1 MATHRNLNL
10 KTFVSAISPDLLE
23 RYLRHFPWESK
34 PQGWTTLNADALE
47 EFLDRQD
54 NAEFRGVAIEEFR
67 RINDI
72 CARGMNLV
80 VMAYKRFGLELLE
93 DRSAQEL
100 SMRLFLD
107 AREAFEYAWS
117 RYLLFGG
124 GSKLS
129 LYPLDVDVLVVSV
142 EQIERF
148 AEDLRDWFAGDA
160 KGECRVKHFDDAGE
174 AVILISRGSYMR
186 TVACWKDDEIAF
198 TTFRPASE
206 DVLIYDHETSQ
217 LTMKA
222 GLAKD
227 RERYLSAFAT
237 HVAGD
242 PGLAERAAKGHVFS
256 LAPIQDESFDYGGNG
271 VIASIDLLK
280 VRLKLDG
287 SEEPEIEIKSD
298 DVRRTVDRYLKGSL
312 ASGKLTYA
320 KFRFHLRPPGGRPT
334 KVTFEVEPPS
344 RTDLAQKR
352 YADIIQR
359 YLEEQRVKVA

>member
-1 MATHRNLNL
+1 MPTHRNLNL
-10 KTFVSAISPDLLE
+10 KTFLSAISPDLLE
-23 RYLRHFPWESK
+23 RYLGHFDWERK
-34 PQGWTTLNADALE
+34 PQGWEVLNADALQ
-47 EFLDRQD
+47 EFLDRPE
-54 NAEFRGVAIEEFR
+54 NAEFRGVVLEEFR

-72 CARGMNLV
+72 CVRGMNFV
-80 VMAYKRFGLELLE
+80 VSAYKRFGLDLLE

-107 AREAFEYAWS
+107 ARDAFEYAWS

-124 GSKLS
+124 APTLS
-129 LYPLDVDVLVVSV
+129 IYPLDVDGLGVSD

-148 AEDLRDWFAGDA
+148 EEDLRDWFVGDA
-160 KGECRVKHFDDAGE
+160 KGECHVKRFDDAGE

-186 TVACWKDDEIAF
+186 TVACWKDDEVAF

-206 DVLIYDHETSQ
+206 DVIIYDRKMSQ
-217 LTMKA
+217 LVMKA

-242 PGLAERAAKGHVFS
+242 PELAERAAKGHVFS
-256 LAPIQDESFDYGGNG
+256 LEPLQDESFDYGGNG

-352 YADIIQR
+352 YADVIER
-359 YLEEQRVKVA
+359 YLEEQKVKLG

>member
-1 MATHRNLNL
+1 MPTHRNLNL
-10 KTFVSAISPDLLE
+10 KTFLSAISPDLLE
-23 RYLRHFPWESK
+23 RYLGHFTWESK
-34 PQGWTTLNADALE
+34 PQGWAILNADALQE
-47 EFLDRQD
+47 ILDQQE
-54 NAEFRGVAIEEFR
+54 NAEFRGVVQEEFR

-107 AREAFEYAWS
+107 ARDAFEYAWS

-124 GSKLS
+124 APKLS
-129 LYPLDVDVLVVSV
+129 VLALGAGRLEVSV
-142 EQIERF
+142 DQVNRF
-148 AEDLRDWFAGDA
+148 EEDLRDWFAGDA
-160 KGECRVKHFDDAGE
+160 KGECHVKRFDDAGE
-174 AVILISRGSYMR
+174 TVILISRGSYMR
-186 TVACWKDDEIAF
+186 TVACWKEDEIAF

-242 PGLAERAAKGHVFS
+242 PDLAERAAKGHVFS
-256 LAPIQDESFDYGGNG
+256 LAPIQDESFDYGGDG
-271 VIASIDLLK
+271 VVASIDLLK
-280 VRLKLDG
+280 VRLKFDG

-320 KFRFHLRPPGGRPT
+320 KFRFHLRPTGGRPT
-334 KVTFEVEPPS
+334 RVTFEVEPPS

-352 YADIIQR
+352 YADIIER
-359 YLEEQRVKVA
+359 YLEEQQVKLA

>member
-1 MATHRNLNL
+1 MPTHRSLNFE
-10 KTFVSAISPDLLE
+10 TFVSAISPDLLE
-23 RYLRHFPWESK
+23 RYLGHFAWESK
-34 PQGWTTLNADALE
+34 PQGWPILNADALQ
-47 EFLDRQD
+47 EFLDRPK
-54 NAEFRGVAIEEFR
+54 NAEFRGVALEEFR
-67 RINDI
+67 CINDI

-80 VMAYKRFGLELLE
+80 VMAYRRFGLELLE

-124 GSKLS
+124 APKLS
-129 LYPLDVDVLVVSV
+129 VYTLDAGGLEISADHVK
-142 EQIERF
+142 RF

-160 KGECRVKHFDDAGE
+160 KGECRVKQFDDAGE
-174 AVILISRGSYMR
+174 TVILISRGSYMR

-237 HVAGD
+237 HLAGD

-312 ASGKLTYA
+312 ASGQLTYA

-334 KVTFEVEPPS
+334 RVTFEIEPPS

-352 YADIIQR
+352 YADIIER
-359 YLEEQRVKVA
+359 YLHEQRVKLT